1 MTPEAGHNTRKRGS
15 VLKTTTWG
23 TLIGASFML
32 AVLGLAAHFT
42 SSDFIKLRP
51 APHPSTAVA
60 TANTVEQEGAGTV
73 GLDASV
79 RPAAVPNARPA
90 GVLPAPA
97 AIASRNEFSQ
107 QPFPAVAAPTTGGS
121 TEPQPQAGP
130 VTNGAEDQQALIAA
144 KIAPD
149 LTCIDPSK
157 LVDVIV
163 QFKGSPSAADLDNAA
178 AQSKADLSV
187 IGAKLVTVLV
197 TT

>member
-1 MTPEAGHNTRKRGS
+1 MC
-15 VLKTTTWG
+15 
-23 TLIGASFML
+23 
-32 AVLGLAAHFT
+32 
-42 SSDFIKLRP
+42 
-51 APHPSTAVA
+51 VA
-60 TANTVEQEGAGTV
+60 TANTIEQEPAGTA

-90 GVLPAPA
+90 GVLPAPVA
-97 AIASRNEFSQ
+97 VASRNESSQ
-107 QPFPAVAAPTTGGS
+107 QPFPAVAAPTTGAS

-130 VTNGAEDQQALIAA
+130 VTNGAEDPQALIAA

-149 LTCIDPSK
+149 LTGIDPSK

-163 QFKGSPSAADLDNAA
+163 QFKGSPNAADLDNAA